1 MGVVRGVVD
10 ADDGRENYLV
20 PTYFA
25 NWQSVNCGSTQVETQ
40 ESAILRVH
48 AILEG
53 IFKGDNIRHTAF
65 RA

>member
-1 MGVVRGVVD
+1 MGVVRGVID
-10 ADDGRENYLV
+10 ADDRRENY
-20 PTYFA
+20 FA
-25 NWQSVNCGSTQVETQ
+25 NGQRVKCGSTQVETQ

-53 IFKGDNIRHTAF
+53 IFKGDNIGHAAF